1 MAPTNISGTGWGVF
15 AARDFEEN
23 ELFNIL
29 PLFVPMEINDEQ
41 LYSEHR
47 LVKSTQLDDYV
58 YGVYRPHIQKQQQM
72 VLFGYEM
79 VYNHHPT
86 AQNVQFGLGNGYSQ
100 GFYAKKSARAGE
112 QLFSS
117 YGATDRGADWFY
129 KRGLTMRLET
139 DRISSHEQLE
149 FLSSKYCSKIY
160 AGPGRHT
167 YASLIP
173 SIHPDR
179 VAPFDAGLFDARA
192 KVTIQPGD
200 VMEQG
205 PAILLHKR
213 FIQDT
218 ALAPLGIFWEHLS
231 ERHQEILRGATVE
244 TKHLP
249 IQYRGHSSDMKT
261 VYRST
266 SLENVVYLPFAGRI
280 GMVRRV
286 VVDGSTKST
295 SSANCRLEIT
305 VQVDGN
311 HHASVVLT
319 LIATKRIR
327 VGQVLLMDLKPAGS
341 DHERQLLKAKL
352 DGIGY
357 SYNLD

>member
-1 MAPTNISGTGWGVF
+1 MPKTAPPPRPPRRGNQLQPTKATEGDRQPRPPSKVTSPPIGTVLPWAVLPAIIFLLYSFATPDDHSKVSHIMSASNDEELETWQACDVFMAPTNISGTGWGVF
-15 AARDFEEN
+15 AARDFEQN

-117 YGATDRGADWFY
+117 YGATDRGADWFD

-139 DRISSHEQLE
+139 DRISSREQLE

-160 AGPGRHT
+160 AGPGRNT

-200 VMEQG
+200 VIEQG
-205 PAILLHKR
+205 PAILLPKR

-218 ALAPLGIFWEHLS
+218 ALAPLGI
-231 ERHQEILRGATVE
+231 
-244 TKHLP
+244 
-249 IQYRGHSSDMKT
+249 
-261 VYRST
+261 
-266 SLENVVYLPFAGRI
+266 
-280 GMVRRV
+280 
-286 VVDGSTKST
+286 
-295 SSANCRLEIT
+295 
-305 VQVDGN
+305 
-311 HHASVVLT
+311 
-319 LIATKRIR
+319 
-327 VGQVLLMDLKPAGS
+327 
-341 DHERQLLKAKL
+341 
-352 DGIGY
+352 
-357 SYNLD
+357 